1 MKYHE
6 QLPEILIN
14 IGLLT
19 DEKIRKGIKE
29 HKGLGERISQVL
41 VRLGFIS
48 QENLDQKLLAQFGVF
63 PVKVEEEGVPQRVLE
78 KIPQEIVN
86 THRILPIKMKERTL
100 TVITDQPYN
109 LLVLENFSAV
119 IGMEIVGLWVEQKV
133 FERIYSRHYG
143 GAIPSLQSQ
152 GTAFR
157 GQRSEEKTPGTIG
170 TAAGEEGPIIQI
182 VNLVIE
188 EAVKSRASDIHV
200 EPQEGKLRIRY
211 RIDGVL
217 HEVPSPPQRLQG
229 ALLSR
234 LKLMGGMNIA
244 EKRLPQ
250 DGRIKT
256 GVLGRELDLR
266 VSSLPALYGESIV
279 MRILD
284 KSTFFLGIK
293 DLGFLPDQQ
302 KLFGQL
308 IAMPTG
314 IFLVTGPTGS
324 GKTTTLYAALSLLNK
339 TDRKLITVE
348 DPVEYQISGI
358 NQVQV
363 KPQIHLTFSMA
374 LRSMLR
380 QSPDVIMVGEIRD
393 AETAGIA
400 IQSALTGHLILSTL
414 HTNDAPGAVTRLL
427 DMGVEPFLV
436 SSSLNLVIAQR
447 LVRKVCPHCAHPTDV
462 PAVVSQEYRQFLE
475 QRLGKLNFQIGLGCE
490 TCSQFGY
497 LGRTAIHEFMM
508 MSDRIRPL
516 ILNRSSSAN
525 IQMAAME
532 EGMLTLRQD
541 GLIKAALGVT
551 TVEEVFRVTEAG
563 E

>member
-1 MKYHE
+1 MKDHE
-6 QLPEILIN
+6 RLPEVLIN

-19 DEKIRKGIKE
+19 DEQIRKGIKE

-48 QENLDQKLLAQFGVF
+48 QENLDPKLLAQFGVF
-63 PVKVEEEGVPQRVLE
+63 PVKVEEENAPREILE
-78 KIPQEIVN
+78 KIPQEIIV
-86 THRILPIKMKERTL
+86 THRILPIKMEGRTL

-109 LLVLENFSAV
+109 LLVLENFSSV
-119 IGMEIVGLWVEQKV
+119 IGMELDGLWVEQKV
-133 FERIYSRHYG
+133 FERLYSRHYG
-143 GAIPSLQSQ
+143 GAIPSLK
-152 GTAFR
+152 GT
-157 GQRSEEKTPGTIG
+157 TPKPEAKKVTE
-170 TAAGEEGPIIQI
+170 AVSSEEGPIIQI

-188 EAVKSRASDIHV
+188 EAVKNRASDIHV

-217 HEVPSPPQRLQG
+217 HEAPNPPQRLQG
-229 ALLSR
+229 SVLSR

-256 GVLGRELDLR
+256 EVLGRELDLR
-266 VSSLPALYGESIV
+266 VSSLPSLYGESIV

-284 KSTFFLGIK
+284 KSVFFLGIK
-293 DLGFLPDQQ
+293 DLGFLPDQE
-302 KLFGQL
+302 KLFEQL
-308 IAMPTG
+308 ISMPTG

-339 TDRKLITVE
+339 TDHKLITVE

-363 KPQIHLTFSMA
+363 KPQIHLTFSAA

-414 HTNDAPGAVTRLL
+414 HTNDAPGAVTRLI
-427 DMGVEPFLV
+427 DMGIKPYLV
-436 SSSLNLVIAQR
+436 ASTLQGILAQR
-447 LVRKVCPHCAHPTDV
+447 LIRMVCPSCKTAYSPTKDELKVLEEV
-462 PAVVSQEYRQFLE
+462 PGTGQYSIGKGCDQCGRSGFRGRIGIYELFRMQEPVRQLIFKRASTAQIRAKARE
-475 QRLGKLNFQIGLGCE
+475 LGMK
-490 TCSQFGY
+490 S
-497 LGRTAIHEFMM
+497 
-508 MSDRIRPL
+508 
-516 ILNRSSSAN
+516 
-525 IQMAAME
+525 
-532 EGMLTLRQD
+532 LRED
-541 GLIKAALGVT
+541 GLAKVKLGWT
-551 TVEEVFRVTEAG
+551 TVEEIFRVAQG
-563 E
+563 ED